1 MHATVEKGL
10 GFEPEDGEDDCTCVD
25 ASEGVAGRE
34 DIDISDHICLVT
46 VITAE
51 GDESAHAQ
59 AVRVEDLECFIQ
71 IIGVITKA
79 FYDFCSFSSQPRD
92 GYYDCFGVVNL

>member
-1 MHATVEKGL
+1 MHSRL
-10 GFEPEDGEDDCTCVD
+10 GHVVSERRPFKVCAAG
-25 ASEGVAGRE
+25 EGVAGRE

-59 AVRVEDLECFIQ
+59 AVRVEDLECFI
-71 IIGVITKA
+71 
-79 FYDFCSFSSQPRD
+79 
-92 GYYDCFGVVNL
+92 